1 MDQVVELVGGG
12 MSRQRFPAN
21 SDPPVVNA
29 VEGTVTGNSVQA
41 GVVHGGV
48 HVHYSVPEQGGP
60 EPVPDMLP
68 RATRF
73 FTERAGETERF
84 REVVTGGPGGSTIIV
99 ISGVG
104 GAGKSALAAHWLR
117 SVQHE
122 FPDGALY
129 ADLGA
134 FSARE
139 PVSPAQALESFL
151 RAFGT
156 APESIPAEL
165 DRLRSRYCQ
174 VTSGKR
180 LALFLDDA
188 VSAAQVRSLL
198 PGGDSALVVV
208 TSRYRLSGLGMQGAH
223 FMDVGP
229 LQRAESLAML
239 SNVLGTTRVEREM
252 PAARQ
257 VVDLC
262 GGLPVALMVAAAR
275 LLAHQKWSLTRIAKA
290 LQDERRRLPSL
301 ALRGDVSVT
310 AVFDLS
316 YRKLTPEHAE
326 LYRVLAVHPGTSF
339 GPEVAAAAVG
349 RALPDALN
357 RIEALIEANLLD
369 EPAENRFRFHDLL
382 RLHARERAEAD
393 MSQDERTAA
402 VRRMVSWYLER
413 AFSADRLITPG
424 RWYISDAAAGSP
436 FSSSAEALDWLELE
450 RENLVQAQR
459 EAVERGWTD
468 IAWQFGEAMWSLFVY
483 RKHYRDWLETSE
495 LAVRAAELEGHARAE
510 SRLRGQLGHA
520 LLNLH
525 RFDEGHVQLTRAME
539 LAERADDLPSQ
550 ATATSRLGIL
560 AKQRGRPDEALG
572 LFRRAL
578 ELDRRLGD
586 RRGAALRT
594 RRIGEA
600 LAASGRYEEAVA
612 ELSTAV
618 ELMLELPDP
627 GGAARVS
634 TFLGETQ
641 VAAGNPAAAVAS
653 LREALT
659 VMREIGSDFFVA
671 ELLVALAAAHE
682 SAGDPEQ
689 SRNCLWQACELY
701 EQIGGPHAES
711 LRRRLSSDAPADN
724 SQA

>member
-1 MDQVVELVGGG
+1 M
-12 MSRQRFPAN
+12 
-21 SDPPVVNA
+21 NA
-29 VEGTVTGNSVQA
+29 VRGTVAGNTVQA
-41 GVVHGGV
+41 GIVHGGV
-48 HVHYSVPEQGGP
+48 HLHFAGAERGGP

-68 RATRF
+68 RASRF
-73 FTERAGETERF
+73 FTERAGKTEKF
-84 REVVTGGPGGSTIIV
+84 REIVADGRDGSVIVVV
-99 ISGVG
+99 SGVG

-117 SVQHE
+117 SLQHE

-139 PVSPAQALESFL
+139 PVAPAHVLETFL
-151 RAFGT
+151 RALGT
-156 APESIPAEL
+156 APESIPTEL
-165 DRLRSRYCQ
+165 DRLRSLYCQ

-180 LALFLDDA
+180 LILFLDDA

-208 TSRYRLSGLGMQGAH
+208 TSRYRLSGLGMEGAH

-229 LQRAESLAML
+229 LQPAESLEML
-239 SNVLGTTRVEREM
+239 SNVLGSTRVEREM
-252 PAARQ
+252 DAARE

-262 GGLPVALMVAAAR
+262 GGLPVALMVVAAR
-275 LLAHQKWSLTRIAKA
+275 LLAHKKWSLERIAEA

-316 YRKLTPEHAE
+316 YRKLTCEQAE

-349 RALPDALN
+349 RALPDTLN
-357 RIEALIEANLLD
+357 QIEALVEANLLD
-369 EPAENRFRFHDLL
+369 EPMENRFRFHDLL
-382 RLHARERAEAD
+382 RLHARERAEAE
-393 MSQDERTAA
+393 MSEADRAAA
-402 VRRMVSWYLER
+402 VRRMVSWYLDC

-424 RWYISDAAAGSP
+424 RWYVSERDAAAGLP
-436 FSSSAEALDWLELE
+436 FSSAAAALDWLEAE
-450 RENLVQAQR
+450 RANLAQAQR
-459 EAVERGWTD
+459 EAVEREWPD
-468 IAWQFGEAMWSLFVY
+468 LAWQFGEAMWSLFIY
-483 RKHYRDWLETSE
+483 RKHYLDWLETTE
-495 LAVRAAELEGHARAE
+495 VAARAAEREGHLRAE

-525 RFDEGHVQLTRAME
+525 RFDDGQIELTRAME
-539 LAERADDLPSQ
+539 LAELAGDLPSQ

-560 AKQRGRPDEALG
+560 AKQQGRLDEALA

-578 ELDRRLGD
+578 QLDRRLGD

-594 RRIGEA
+594 RRIGET
-600 LAASGRYEEAVA
+600 LAASGRYEEAIA
-612 ELSTAV
+612 ELSSAV

-641 VAAGNPAAAVAS
+641 VAAGDPAAAVAS
-653 LREALT
+653 LGEALA
-659 VMREIGSDFFVA
+659 VMRGIGSEFFVA

-682 SAGDPEQ
+682 SAGDLEI
-689 SRNCLWQACELY
+689 SRSCLRQACELY

-711 LRRRLSSDAPADN
+711 LRRRLSSGPPADN